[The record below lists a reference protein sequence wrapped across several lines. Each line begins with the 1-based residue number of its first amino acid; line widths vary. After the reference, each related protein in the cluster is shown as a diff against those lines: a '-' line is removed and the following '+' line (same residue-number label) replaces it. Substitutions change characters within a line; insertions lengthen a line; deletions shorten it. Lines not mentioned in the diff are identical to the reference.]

1 MLKKKFLTALAVA
14 AGVVTGLVI
23 AKKLDEKPT
32 EPTKEDYR
40 DFCEAEDL
48 EFSPEPKDKSAPEDE
63 ASEGVEFRP
72 EMEDKSAPKVEV
84 PDGDSQPGD
93 MF

>member
-1 MLKKKFLTALAVA
+1 MLKKKILTALAVA

-48 EFSPEPKDKSAPEDE
+48 EFSPEPKDKSAPEAE
-63 ASEGVEFRP
+63 APGGVEFRP

-84 PDGDSQPGD
+84 PDGDSQPSD